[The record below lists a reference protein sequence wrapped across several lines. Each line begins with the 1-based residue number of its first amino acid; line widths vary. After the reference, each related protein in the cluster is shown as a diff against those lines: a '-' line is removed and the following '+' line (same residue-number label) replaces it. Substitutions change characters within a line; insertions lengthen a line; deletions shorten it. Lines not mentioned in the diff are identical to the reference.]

1 MILSMIWQN
10 LNFKIEV
17 KNKITSI
24 IYYLKY
30 LLIRINCKQ
39 SKLYEEKSII
49 ITTNKCYS
57 K

>member
-30 LLIRINCKQ
+30 WLIRINCKQ